1 MSKEEFLSSPKGS
14 GVQHAF
20 IHKDNFY
27 DYELIKKV
35 SLLTRPLCIIYIK
48 SSHHQ
53 SLLYL
58 PLRFHPAIEELLFTG
73 SDDS

>member
-27 DYELIKKV
+27 DYELIK
-35 SLLTRPLCIIYIK
+35 
-48 SSHHQ
+48 
-53 SLLYL
+53 
-58 PLRFHPAIEELLFTG
+58 
-73 SDDS
+73 